1 LAEVLQYRQSG
12 NFVATPSIS
21 WKANPK
27 ADGSLASLPLTVFG
41 LFLIFQSV
49 FTRNPA
55 IDVFC
60 NDFANE
66 IRAGHIAQVQVGD
79 IKYEGKFKS
88 GVKKPNEP
96 QTISTGR
103 LPGID
108 DRPLIDEMQKQNV
121 HIYDRMQSQ
130 SWWAL
135 ISTLALA
142 NSADRSDIRRRSC
155 ARTIKT
161 NRISN
166 QTVWTVKKSTEASWD
181 T

>member
-55 IDVFC
+55 IDVSC

-108 DRPLIDEMQKQNV
+108 DGRSLMKCKNKMCTSTIVCNRKAGGRSFLPWLLPILLIAA
-121 HIYDRMQSQ
+121 IY
-130 SWWAL
+130 A
-135 ISTLALA
+135 
-142 NSADRSDIRRRSC
+142 ADH
-155 ARTIKT
+155 ARE
-161 NRISN
+161 R
-166 QTVWTVKKSTEASWD
+166 
-181 T
+181 